1 MINTIIIAGR
11 VVADPSINFTKNETI
26 ILNFT
31 IVNNRKYKNKEQTTF
46 IDVTLFG
53 AYAQSLQNHI
63 KKGISIN
70 VVGELIQERW
80 ENDGKNYY
88 KHKINAKEI
97 DFRIPKNVSTESYI
111 DQQEEQNYE
120 NFQ

>member
-88 KHKINAKEI
+88 KYKINAKEI

>member
-88 KHKINAKEI
+88 KYKINAKEI
-97 DFRIPKNVSTESYI
+97 DFRIPKNISKEP
-111 DQQEEQNYE
+111 YE
-120 NFQ
+120 NLQGEFYEDFQ

>member
-46 IDVTLFG
+46 IDVTLFWCLCTIF
-53 AYAQSLQNHI
+53 AKPY
-63 KKGISIN
+63 K
-70 VVGELIQERW
+70 ERNLYQCSW
-80 ENDGKNYY
+80 RANPRKMGK
-88 KHKINAKEI
+88 
-97 DFRIPKNVSTESYI
+97 
-111 DQQEEQNYE
+111 
-120 NFQ
+120 